1 MEHTI
6 ETQRLILRKW
16 NDSDAETVF
25 KYASC
30 PDIGPA
36 AGWPPHKNIEESL
49 SVIKNVLNGEEAYA
63 ICLKSDN
70 KAIGAIELKLKG
82 HTDMSDRDDECELG
96 FWLGKPFWGQGLMS
110 EAVRGI
116 IQYAFEKRGMNK
128 IWAGYYDGN
137 ERSMHVQQRCG
148 FKHQWTKENMDVPLL
163 NEKRTVHI
171 NLLTKEDWKTK

>member
-1 MEHTI
+1 MEHKI
-6 ETQRLILRKW
+6 ETQRLILRRW
-16 NDSDAETVF
+16 NESDAENVF

-49 SVIKNVLNGEEAYA
+49 YVIQNVLNGEESYA

-82 HTDMSDRDDECELG
+82 HTDMADRDDECELG
-96 FWLGKPFWGQGLMS
+96 FWLGKPFWGQGIMS

-137 ERSMHVQQRCG
+137 ERSMHVQKRCG

-163 NEKRTVHI
+163 NEKRTVHA
-171 NLLTKEDWKTK
+171 NLLTKEDWQAK